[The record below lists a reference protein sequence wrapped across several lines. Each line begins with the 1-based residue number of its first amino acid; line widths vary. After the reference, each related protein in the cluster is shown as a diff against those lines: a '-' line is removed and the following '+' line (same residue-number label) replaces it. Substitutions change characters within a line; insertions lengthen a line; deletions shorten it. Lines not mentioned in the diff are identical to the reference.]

1 MDRTQPGATP
11 PIDSFSW
18 QHTFYAYLIYRQ
30 APASENHL
38 FDLTQVQHALYG
50 HRDPID
56 AADHFLQ
63 TWPFEVTE

>member
-1 MDRTQPGATP
+1 MDRPQPRSP
-11 PIDSFSW
+11 MPIDSLSW
-18 QHTFYAYLIYRQ
+18 QHSFYAYLIYRQ

-56 AADHFLQ
+56 AADQFLQ